1 LIIGKILMVLSSLT
15 GRWADRRATLVA
27 FFIATTAHAGVY
39 QHFSAMKSN
48 SIPANAPPPVVSVS
62 LVAAPASVTEP
73 ELEPQPVV
81 TPAPKPA
88 AKVPV
93 AKPTPEPVKK
103 KRVARPEPTA
113 TPVAQP
119 QPVEVAASRVPVV
132 ESEPAMIDLP
142 VILPRADAAY
152 LKNPPPKYPRVM
164 LRRGIEGTV
173 MVSAQVFD
181 DGSCHHVKLKES
193 SGHRLL
199 DEAALAAVKSWQFV
213 PARKGDEN
221 IVAWVDIPIDFRI
234 TRRQ

>member
-1 LIIGKILMVLSSLT
+1 MLRSSLT
-15 GRWADRRATLVA
+15 GLWTDRRATLVA

-39 QHFSAMKSN
+39 QHFSALTINPS
-48 SIPANAPPPVVSVS
+48 PASVLSPVVSVS

-73 ELEPQPVV
+73 EPVPEPQPVV
-81 TPAPKPA
+81 TPPPKPV

-93 AKPTPEPVKK
+93 PKPGPEPVKK
-103 KRVARPEPTA
+103 KRVAKPETTA

-119 QPVEVAASRVPVV
+119 QPVEVAASRALAV
-132 ESEPAMIDLP
+132 ESEPAMVDLP

-152 LKNPPPKYPRVM
+152 LKNPPPKYPRIM

-173 MVSAQVFD
+173 LVSAQVFD
-181 DGSCHHVKLKES
+181 DGRCNRVKLKES
-193 SGHRLL
+193 SGYRLL
-199 DEAALAAVKSWQFV
+199 DEAALSAVESWQFI
-213 PARKGDEN
+213 PARKGDMN